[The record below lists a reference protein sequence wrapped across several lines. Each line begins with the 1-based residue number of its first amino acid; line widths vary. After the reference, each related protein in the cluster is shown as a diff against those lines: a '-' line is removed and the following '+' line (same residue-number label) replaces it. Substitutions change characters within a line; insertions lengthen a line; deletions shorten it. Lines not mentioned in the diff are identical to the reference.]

1 MTKGERNK
9 DISTWRENLVY
20 LDSEKTTKGENLTQG
35 ERYDK
40 GKGSIKNFEHTSR
53 GSKLM
58 NLYGAFEY
66 AFHMFACMTQVL
78 NFNVHACVVYANCRF
93 E

>member
-1 MTKGERNK
+1 M
-9 DISTWRENLVY
+9 
-20 LDSEKTTKGENLTQG
+20 TQG

-40 GKGSIKNFEHTSR
+40 ENGSPKIFEHTSR

-58 NLYGAFEY
+58 NLYGAFEC
-66 AFHMFACMTQVL
+66 AFHMFACMAQVL
-78 NFNVHACVVYANCRF
+78 KFNIHACVVYASCPF